1 MQILIAEDD
10 TTTRLMLSMTLQKLG
25 HEVTAVS
32 DGAAALDL
40 LQQRHFPILISDW
53 MMPVLD
59 GPGLCRAIRS
69 ERRQQYTYILLLT
82 SLDSRASY
90 LEGMQAG
97 ADDFLSK
104 PFDEDLLC
112 ARLRVAER
120 ILELHEA
127 LRIEATHDRLTGVLN
142 RGAVL
147 DHLSQSLER
156 RQRDGS
162 EVGVIL
168 IDVDHFKQV
177 NDRYGHLIGDAV
189 LHDVAKRIRGEL
201 RAHDRVGRYGGE
213 EFVVVTQCSDPT
225 QTSAIAERI
234 RSAIASAPFDS
245 PAGPLQVTASLGVA
259 NAGNDEFF
267 ADALVGA
274 ADEALYRAKGNGRNR
289 VECAPA
295 RTANPHLTV
304 ANVNR

>member
-40 LQQRHFPILISDW
+40 LQHRHYPILISDW
-53 MMPVLD
+53 MMPLLD
-59 GPGLCRAIRS
+59 GPGLCKAVRA
-69 ERRQQYTYILLLT
+69 ERRQQYTYILMLT
-82 SLDSRASY
+82 SLDDRESY

-104 PFDEDLLC
+104 PFDEDLLV

-120 ILELHEA
+120 ILELHEQ

-147 DHLSQSLER
+147 DHLTQSLER

-168 IDVDHFKQV
+168 IDVDHFKQI

-189 LHDVAKRIRGEL
+189 LHDVAQRIRGEL
-201 RAHDRVGRYGGE
+201 RSHDRVGRYGGE
-213 EFVVVTQCSDPT
+213 EFVVVTQCSDPA
-225 QTSAIAERI
+225 QTVAIAERI
-234 RSAIASAPFDS
+234 RTTIGASNFDN
-245 PAGPLQVTASLGVA
+245 PAGPLPVTASLGVA
-259 NAGNDEFF
+259 NAAADEFF

-274 ADEALYRAKGNGRNR
+274 ADEALYRAKANGRNR
-289 VECAPA
+289 VERAPS
-295 RTANPHLTV
+295 RSTAPSLSV
-304 ANVNR
+304 VGGD